1 VVVVIPSFGERYL
14 STVMFNDVREECLAM
29 EFARE
34 PVAEL
39 SPAL

>member
-1 VVVVIPSFGERYL
+1 MVIPSFGERYL